1 MHIYNKFRANRCPY
15 NTICELQDAGFD
27 LEDCCQD
34 VRTDGPCTA
43 DLNMVSCGA
52 PGGKQCTYD
61 NQCNANASGYNE
73 KQCCPAASDGVVCT
87 MVSSRS
93 CTLLS
98 MLKYIPRYSST
109 LFSLIVAGLSTC

>member
-73 KQCCPAASDGVVCT
+73 KQCCPAAGDDVICT
-87 MVSSRS
+87 MVRLRS
-93 CTLLS
+93 WHHCCL
-98 MLKYIPRYSST
+98 
-109 LFSLIVAGLSTC
+109 C